1 MNKEKLSSFIKDEL
15 LKDVSEEVLNKFETF
30 ENLLLEW
37 NEKFNLTAIKDKEE
51 ILEKHFIDSLYLLKY
66 LDIKKHSSFLDVG
79 TGAGFPGIVL
89 AIMKPEVEFTLVES
103 NNKKVSFLNEVRTQ
117 LHLNNVFIL
126 KGRIEELTALRSNF
140 DYASARAVS
149 QLNILTELIIPYLK
163 VRGIFIAYKG
173 SMVDIEIKQS
183 NRAIHS
189 LDSELIQKETYS
201 LPYSKDGRS
210 LVFIIKKK
218 ETKKKYPRPYGEI
231 VSKPL

>member
-89 AIMKPEVEFTLVES
+89 AIMKPGVTFTLVES
-103 NNKKVSFLNEVRTQ
+103 NNKKVSFINEVRSK

-149 QLNILTELIIPYLK
+149 PLNILIELIIPYLK
-163 VRGIFIAYKG
+163 VKGIFIAYKG

-183 NRAIHS
+183 SRALHC

-210 LVFIIKKK
+210 LLFIEKKK
-218 ETKKKYPRPYGEI
+218 ENKKKYPRPYGEI